1 MIGTYGR
8 ARGMSWVKATRNLRR
23 RGEHDEGFTKKVNW
37 AKSISGDEK
46 RAVQRSE
53 NYDAP
58 ASEHLINLR
67 SPHPQ
72 LPYTDVT
79 PTRYRVSKNF

>member
-1 MIGTYGR
+1 M
-8 ARGMSWVKATRNLRR
+8 
-23 RGEHDEGFTKKVNW
+23 NW
-37 AKSISGDEK
+37 AKSILGDEK

-53 NYDAP
+53 NDDAP

-67 SPHPQ
+67 HPHPQ

-79 PTRYRVSKNF
+79 PTNHRVSKKINCYFPELLEATWIQFVPFYFLTHLIYLTLN